1 MPKDL
6 REQKIDEK
14 LIYIPKVTPSVDYN
28 YWLKSLDTT
37 GLKPI
42 CHNSIKVATIFTK
55 VCMGKAFKLILESID
70 NQNVIQYQQIQSI

>member
-6 REQKIDEK
+6 REQTIDEK

-37 GLKPI
+37 SLKPI
-42 CHNSIKVATIFTK
+42 FHNSIKVATIFEQTNEIT
-55 VCMGKAFKLILESID
+55 FL
-70 NQNVIQYQQIQSI
+70 